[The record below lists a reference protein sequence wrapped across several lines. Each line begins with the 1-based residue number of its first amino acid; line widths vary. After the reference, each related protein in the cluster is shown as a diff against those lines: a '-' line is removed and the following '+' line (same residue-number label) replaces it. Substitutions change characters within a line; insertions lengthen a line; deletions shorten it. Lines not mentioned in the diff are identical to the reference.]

1 MTVTEPFD
9 NIDDALEQQRE
20 EQERA
25 DAAARARNWQR
36 TIDLGFMAQQFIDS
50 ELGRIMEADARAER
64 IKLTEQH
71 VLLDPDNPEDLKQMR
86 DIRFRVSVL
95 NCWQEFLKSY
105 VQNGQA
111 AQTQYQESGQ
121 TD

>member
-1 MTVTEPFD
+1 MTEPFD
-9 NIDDALEQQRE
+9 NVEDALEQQRE

-25 DAAARARNWQR
+25 ESAARVRNWQR
-36 TIDLGFMAQQFIDS
+36 IIDLGFMAQQFIDS

-64 IKLTEQH
+64 LKLTEQH
-71 VLLDPDNPEDLKQMR
+71 VLLDPDDPSDLKLMR

-111 AQTQYQESGQ
+111 AQTQYQEAGQ
-121 TD
+121 VD